1 MTFVYIA
8 VEGDTDIPVAE
19 RLIKHVGLEPL
30 PAITARSAAKLDQ
43 RFTELNRSGRAL
55 NWLVLRDLDAV
66 ACAPELL
73 DKLLAGV
80 ALSERVCVRV
90 PVREI
95 ESWLLA
101 DVEGFAAAFSVR
113 PSRMIASPDELNDP
127 KRHVVEVCRHSRSR
141 AVRDTVPPRPGSGR
155 SVGAEYASRISD
167 FARRSWNIESAA
179 PRSPSLARA
188 LSALRSRVARG
199 VWR

>member
-19 RLIKHVGLEPL
+19 RLIRHVGLEPL

-43 RFTELNRSGRAL
+43 RVRELNRSGRAL

-66 ACAPELL
+66 TCPPELI
-73 DKLLAGV
+73 DKLLAGM
-80 ALSERVCVRV
+80 ALAERVCVRV
-90 PVREI
+90 PVRET

-113 PSRMIASPDELNDP
+113 ASRMVANPDDLSDP
-127 KRHVVEVCRHSRSR
+127 KRHVVEVCRHSQSR
-141 AVRDTVPPRPGSGR
+141 AVRNTVPPRRGSGR
-155 SVGAEYASRISD
+155 AVGAEYASRISE
-167 FARRSWNIESAA
+167 FARRSWNVENAA
-179 PRSPSLARA
+179 ERSPSLARA
-188 LSALRSRVARG
+188 LTALRGRIARG